1 MCFSLVFV
9 LTRLWDILHC
19 KCWNT
24 CLHSYTTITDQN
36 TYFNNLN
43 AVQLLTDKCKCILKI
58 IKITNQA
65 FCTDIFSGQRES
77 SKSNKTF
84 YFIINF
90 RVSPL
95 PKRSCFILTIYT
107 WLDIYWHIVYVVW
120 YIVLCC
126 SILHWLCDESE
137 EHYMT
142 IVFRTIANYPLL
154 YLLNLL
160 GCDHIS
166 AYTAW
171 PRKQK

>member
-65 FCTDIFSGQRES
+65 FCTDIFSGQREG

-84 YFIINF
+84 WLYSKLSCFTPSLKELFSPHCLYVAWHLLTHSLCRVVYSVVLLNSALALWWKRRTLYDNSIPYNCKLPLAVFAKPF
-90 RVSPL
+90 RVWS
-95 PKRSCFILTIYT
+95 Y
-107 WLDIYWHIVYVVW
+107 
-120 YIVLCC
+120 
-126 SILHWLCDESE
+126 
-137 EHYMT
+137 
-142 IVFRTIANYPLL
+142 
-154 YLLNLL
+154 
-160 GCDHIS
+160 
-166 AYTAW
+166 
-171 PRKQK
+171 